1 LAAAPGAL
9 GRHLAAVGAS
19 RWDPAPLSV
28 PGAWETYEVLG
39 GYVKV
44 HASCAHLHG
53 VNDAVADLVTRGVS
67 GRDVTSVRV
76 HAFAGAAGFDA
87 VADSELAARFSVP
100 TTVAVG
106 LLDGRLDESTV
117 TEERVRSTEVRDLA
131 SRVEVL
137 HDPALDAGYP
147 TGRPARVTVLLRDG
161 ATVAATAERP
171 RGDADRALS
180 RGELRA
186 KALRLLTGCLG
197 EAGLAVLQAVH
208 GLATGLPV
216 ATLGQTIRS
225 AAGGAS

>member
-1 LAAAPGAL
+1 
-9 GRHLAAVGAS
+9 
-19 RWDPAPLSV
+19 
-28 PGAWETYEVLG
+28 
-39 GYVKV
+39 
-44 HASCAHLHG
+44 
-53 VNDAVADLVTRGVS
+53 
-67 GRDVTSVRV
+67 
-76 HAFAGAAGFDA
+76 
-87 VADSELAARFSVP
+87 
-100 TTVAVG
+100 
-106 LLDGRLDESTV
+106 
-117 TEERVRSTEVRDLA
+117 VRDLA

-216 ATLGQTIRS
+216 ATLVQTIRS